1 MYHVH
6 TYDFCRL
13 WKRSNK
19 NNHSGLCKT
28 IDLLLIVCHSSF
40 NYIPYN
46 EGRKFS
52 QTACIMVN
60 GNTE

>member
-6 TYDFCRL
+6 TYNFCRL

-28 IDLLLIVCHSSF
+28 IDLLLIVCHRLVVVLII
-40 NYIPYN
+40 YL
-46 EGRKFS
+46 
-52 QTACIMVN
+52 IMKEENFPKQHVLW
-60 GNTE
+60 